1 MKYAAASAILALF
14 GCAAGPASAQSL
26 EDVVRR
32 SLDYHPVIK
41 SAIARKTSNDER
53 ANVER
58 GALFPTVN
66 FRGSTGYQYTD
77 SPGTRNRI
85 RPPGS
90 DRFAS
95 LWRNEAGLF
104 VTQLLW
110 DGFLTQNT
118 VNQARANALA
128 AGIRIDDAREQTA
141 LQATAA
147 YIDILRNRE
156 FVRIAQTNV
165 LRHGA
170 IFGGIIQ
177 QSRQGRATEA
187 DVSQARSRS
196 ALAEANLRLRTGQ
209 LREAEVRFEETVGG
223 KAEPA
228 AMRLPGLPPNLAAIN
243 VAEYTDKAQT
253 QSHEVRARDAEARAR
268 EFGHRATAGLFH
280 PRLEGEISARAGNN
294 LEGVRGHDVDLRA
307 LLVVTWNLYRGG
319 ADTARRRETLANLVA
334 ARHDADDARRAARE
348 RVRLAYEAL
357 QYNRARLV
365 PLNQRLQAAQ
375 ATVVQY
381 ARQFEA
387 GQRSLLDRLDAQ
399 NELFIAQAEYADAL
413 HTSVFN
419 YYSLLAAAAEL
430 VSSLGIR

>member
-1 MKYAAASAILALF
+1 MGSFSARVVLTLACCSIAP
-14 GCAAGPASAQSL
+14 GSADAQSL
-26 EDVVRR
+26 EDVVRK

-41 SAIARKTSNDER
+41 SSIARKASNDER
-53 ANVER
+53 AKVER
-58 GALFPTVN
+58 GALYPAVN
-66 FRGSTGYQYTD
+66 FRGSTGYQFFDT
-77 SPGTRNRI
+77 PGTRNVHN
-85 RPPGS
+85 PGYT
-90 DRFAS
+90 S

-118 VNQARANALA
+118 VNQARANAQV
-128 AGIRIDDAREQTA
+128 AGIRVDDAREQTA
-141 LQATAA
+141 LQATAT

-165 LRHGA
+165 QRHGA
-170 IFGGIIQ
+170 ILGGIIQ

-187 DVSQARSRS
+187 DVSQARSRN

-209 LREAEVRFEETVGG
+209 LREAEVRFEETVGA
-223 KAEPA
+223 KPEPA
-228 AMRLPGLPPNLAAIN
+228 AMRLPGLPPNLAAIS
-243 VAEYTDKAQT
+243 VEEYTAKAQT
-253 QSHEVRARDAEARAR
+253 QGHEVRARDAETRAR
-268 EFGHRATAGLFH
+268 EFGYKATEGLWH
-280 PRLEGEISARAGNN
+280 PRFEGELSGRVGNN
-294 LEGVRGHDVDLRA
+294 LLGVVGYEGVLRA

-319 ADTARRRETLANLVA
+319 ADTARRRETLPNLVA
-334 ARHDADDARRAARE
+334 ARHDADDARRVARE

-357 QYNRARLV
+357 QTNRARLV

-375 ATVVQY
+375 TTVVQY

-399 NELFIAQAEYADAL
+399 NELFIAQAEYTDAL

-419 YYSLLAAAAEL
+419 YYSLLAGAAEL
-430 VSSLGIR
+430 VTSLGIR